1 MVGRNKRRGV
11 ERSKGERKW
20 GKKRVNLNFFIW
32 FDMEFIF
39 FSPYSFPSSSF
50 LLLISSN
57 QTCHKSQEYAIW
69 FAYLILLL
77 KEVMCQKEG
86 MIIPPVLPFQSLAI
100 LFYQI
105 YQEEKYT
112 CTRKISKNTF
122 SWLPYLPDYQIKLT
136 TKSILPSEKV

>member
-1 MVGRNKRRGV
+1 MEEIRGEEWKEARERENEGKRESISISLFGLTWN
-11 ERSKGERKW
+11 SY
-20 GKKRVNLNFFIW
+20 FFPLIP
-32 FDMEFIF
+32 FPPPPF
-39 FSPYSFPSSSF
+39 FSLF
-50 LLLISSN
+50 LQIKHAIKVKN
-57 QTCHKSQEYAIW
+57 MQIW

-77 KEVMCQKEG
+77 KEVMCKKEG
-86 MIIPPVLPFQSLAI
+86 MIIPQVLPFQSLAI
-100 LFYQI
+100 LFYRI